1 MNKYSPAAVS
11 SWLRRYLK
19 IPYKLYAEQAGPA
32 DGPTIIL
39 LHGIATSSKGWD
51 QLVPQLATKYRCIS
65 IDLLGFGES
74 PKPRHAAYSPVEHVA
89 SIRRTLRGLKLK
101 KPYIVVGHSLGSL
114 LAARYVRLYP
124 DEVAKF
130 YMLSPPIYVG
140 MTDTQRRKR
149 YAKLRVGSYMRAY
162 SYLRRHKR
170 FTLTGARH
178 VHKIL
183 RAKQMMLDDDTW
195 IPFERSLEQ
204 CIENQ
209 NIIAD
214 MRANQTPTKILYG
227 TRDPLIIPSEIR
239 SLTKFAH
246 VTVKKLS
253 VGHMLTDKY
262 TALIAATVLADS

>member
-74 PKPRHAAYSPVEHVA
+74 PKPRHAAYSSVEHVA

-130 YMLSPPIYVG
+130 YMLSHDRYPAAQTLRQATSRQLHARVQLLTSAQTIYS
-140 MTDTQRRKR
+140 DWRP
-149 YAKLRVGSYMRAY
+149 AC
-162 SYLRRHKR
+162 
-170 FTLTGARH
+170 
-178 VHKIL
+178 
-183 RAKQMMLDDDTW
+183 
-195 IPFERSLEQ
+195 P
-204 CIENQ
+204 
-209 NIIAD
+209 
-214 MRANQTPTKILYG
+214 
-227 TRDPLIIPSEIR
+227 
-239 SLTKFAH
+239 
-246 VTVKKLS
+246 
-253 VGHMLTDKY
+253 
-262 TALIAATVLADS
+262 

>member
-1 MNKYSPAAVS
+1 
-11 SWLRRYLK
+11 
-19 IPYKLYAEQAGPA
+19 
-32 DGPTIIL
+32 
-39 LHGIATSSKGWD
+39 
-51 QLVPQLATKYRCIS
+51 
-65 IDLLGFGES
+65 
-74 PKPRHAAYSPVEHVA
+74 
-89 SIRRTLRGLKLK
+89 
-101 KPYIVVGHSLGSL
+101 
-114 LAARYVRLYP
+114 
-124 DEVAKF
+124 
-130 YMLSPPIYVG
+130 
-140 MTDTQRRKR
+140 
-149 YAKLRVGSYMRAY
+149 
-162 SYLRRHKR
+162 
-170 FTLTGARH
+170 
-178 VHKIL
+178 
-183 RAKQMMLDDDTW
+183 MMLDDDTW